1 MRCAK
6 EQRMRFKNL
15 FP

>member
-6 EQRMRFKNL
+6 EQRMRFKDL